1 MGKPLTRHR
10 MVGLGSPSAS
20 HNRMTLVPVLY
31 TPLCGFFTQRGGSG
45 NKGKGGAVR
54 GVAQAGRP
62 ANAAACA
69 SKTLQQVADTAGLPG
84 SVLRASC
91 KEVHLCECAR
101 ACVNACV
108 GVSVHVHTHTCVHV
122 FSLGL

>member
-45 NKGKGGAVR
+45 NKGKGGRQGCRPGWEAR
-54 GVAQAGRP
+54 KRHGLRFRDAPAGGRH
-62 ANAAACA
+62 
-69 SKTLQQVADTAGLPG
+69 G
-84 SVLRASC
+84 RASGQC
-91 KEVHLCECAR
+91 AECPALVR
-101 ACVNACV
+101 VCGC
-108 GVSVHVHTHTCVHV
+108 
-122 FSLGL
+122 